1 MLAVK
6 AMCILAVVS
15 TVAKAAPVQQ
25 QKVSMFVGE
34 TKVLD
39 DISVKRIAIGNGALL
54 KARILSDRQ
63 LLLIAEREGS
73 TTLYLWHPD
82 GRESNINVRISKD
95 DPEVRVRLEKMIH
108 MDVKI
113 VEFRKS
119 ALQTLGIDWLKAI
132 DGPTFATAGDWQTS
146 TLFRGA
152 SSNAIFQNLP
162 NAVKPYQ
169 AYFGIA
175 TSITSRIN
183 YLASNGDAFT
193 LAEPKLS
200 CRNGG
205 QAKFLA
211 GGQLPIPVRGATGEI
226 TVQFKDFGIILNIN
240 PYADESGVIAAK
252 IKTEVSSVDQSI
264 TVLGVPG
271 FLTRMT
277 ETEMNVKESE
287 TIVISGLV
295 SADMAKDVGKI
306 PLMGDIPVLGHLFK
320 STNFRE
326 QNTELV
332 VFITP
337 KIFTPD
343 SLENKK
349 TIEDAK
355 QRIQKTMPSLDKR
368 LQFGIAD

>member
-1 MLAVK
+1 
-6 AMCILAVVS
+6 
-15 TVAKAAPVQQ
+15 
-25 QKVSMFVGE
+25 MFVGE
-34 TKVLD
+34 TKVLEN
-39 DISVKRIAIGNGALL
+39 ISVKRIAIGNGALL
-54 KARILSDRQ
+54 KTKILSDRQ
-63 LLLIAEREGS
+63 LLLIAEKEGS

-82 GRESNINVRISKD
+82 GRESSMNIRISKD

-119 ALQTLGIDWLKAI
+119 ALETLGVDWSKSM
-132 DGPTFATAGDWQTS
+132 DGPTLAVAGDLQTS
-146 TLFRGA
+146 TLFRGG
-152 SSNAIFQNLP
+152 SSNPIFNNLP
-162 NAVKPYQ
+162 NAVKPFQ

-183 YLASNGDAFT
+183 YLGSNGDAFT
-193 LAEPKLS
+193 LAEPNLS

-211 GGQLPIPVRGATGEI
+211 GGQVPIPVRGVNGEI
-226 TVQFKDFGIILNIN
+226 TVQFKDFGIILDIN
-240 PYADESGVIAAK
+240 PFADESGVIYAK
-252 IKTEVSSVDQSI
+252 IKTEVSSVDQSV

-271 FLTRMT
+271 FLTRRT
-277 ETEMNVKESE
+277 ETEMNVRENE

-306 PLMGDIPVLGHLFK
+306 PGLGDMPVLGHLFK
-320 STNFRE
+320 STNFRN

-337 KIFTPD
+337 KVFTPE
-343 SLENKK
+343 SAENKRD
-349 TIEDAK
+349 IDIAR
-355 QRIQKTMPSLDKR
+355 QRAEKHKKVLDKR
-368 LQFGIAD
+368 LQFGITD

>member
-1 MLAVK
+1 
-6 AMCILAVVS
+6 
-15 TVAKAAPVQQ
+15 
-25 QKVSMFVGE
+25 MFVGE
-34 TKVLD
+34 TKVLEN
-39 DISVKRIAIGNGALL
+39 ISVKRVAIGNGALL
-54 KARILSDRQ
+54 KSRILTERQ
-63 LLLIAEREGS
+63 LLLIAEKEGS
-73 TTLYLWHPD
+73 TTIHLWHPD
-82 GRESNINVRISKD
+82 GRETSLNIRISKD

-119 ALQTLGIDWLKAI
+119 ALQTLGIDWQKSM
-132 DGPTFATAGDWQTS
+132 DGPTFAAAGDFQTS

-152 SSNAIFQNLP
+152 SSNPIFRTLP
-162 NAVKPYQ
+162 NAVKPFQ

-183 YLASNGDAFT
+183 YLGENGDAFT
-193 LAEPKLS
+193 LAEPTLS

-211 GGQLPIPVRGATGEI
+211 GGQLPIPVRGATGEV
-226 TVQFKDFGIILNIN
+226 TVQFKDFGIILDIY
-240 PYADESGVIAAK
+240 PFADESGVIAAK
-252 IKTEVSSVDQSI
+252 IKTEVSSVDQSV

-271 FLTRMT
+271 FLTRKT
-277 ETEMNVKESE
+277 ETEMNVRENE

-306 PLMGDIPVLGHLFK
+306 PALGDIPVLGHLFK
-320 STNFRE
+320 SSNFRGK
-326 QNTELV
+326 NTELV
-332 VFITP
+332 IFVTP

-343 SLENKK
+343 SPENRN
-349 TIEDAK
+349 TIENTT
-355 QRIQKTMPSLDKR
+355 QRVQKHMKVLDKR